1 MCQQCRGHAGL
12 ALRLGAHL
20 IAREPT
26 FDQPL
31 ILDVRGFTSMGQLTL
46 SAGRQPLSGES
57 AYSHRDLQRLFSFR
71 HTRVLT
77 WIAYLYGISCQP
89 LQPL

>member
-1 MCQQCRGHAGL
+1 MCRQCRGHAAL

-20 IAREPT
+20 TAREPA

-31 ILDVRGFTSMGQLTL
+31 ISDVHGFTSMGQFTL
-46 SAGRQPLSGES
+46 SAGRQPLTGES
-57 AYSHRDLQRLFSFR
+57 AHSHRDLQRLFSFR
-71 HTRVLT
+71 HTRALT

-89 LQPL
+89 LQRL